1 MVHAL
6 QTVDTNH
13 ASHDQIIQ
21 AQAQYLQR
29 LTAKQDALTNAMQAL
44 SDANVRLNESM
55 LAQERESETRKARL
69 EVLEKFIG
77 EKLNDAM
84 LRVPAETRNLNE
96 RLMKLEEWSS
106 QSQFE
111 DRKAA
116 SMVDNHQEWQSQVE
130 DKLTDLTTNQ
140 QVKEMKFNE
149 LLEANSRESHSRNER
164 LEDKLKRLE
173 LQVEEQ
179 RRQIVQLE
187 AIPRMTKAE
196 LNTPEK
202 EVHKRLFHEPG
213 QSSTPPNSHSQN
225 DRPGEFPHSP
235 NAHSHNDKRGTDC
248 EALKETVRRL
258 SFWILQ
264 ITGALDI
271 EEDPNNVSF
280 PNPKV
285 CRELDRLKKEVEA
298 LREKCKECHSKNPGG
313 DQFKIPVLEKGVDA
327 LKRGL
332 KATMDRLDQF
342 LSHKKKD
349 NVRVQEIQQA
359 LDVTRDELAAWAV
372 HLQQQQQVADC
383 RNGESQNEVEEPY
396 QNPTTVLTA
405 KASKGDVVIEVTD
418 PDRYPIGKYIVI
430 QESLIYLVEGKGSL
444 ILERPLCRD
453 FLAGTQVRPL
463 SDADQYRTEDDGE
476 IYLHNPPQSHSH
488 NAGQGNST
496 NSHSHNEGQGNS
508 THSHWQN
515 GNVGT
520 PGLILDGQD
529 GEPQLGNGEENETN
543 QPERLPCGKPKPPIE
558 RAGAPVKDLTL
569 TTWLLRSHFQQVK
582 EHWRQCHE
590 YYMTHQPTPV
600 QLDYDNRFKPTD
612 VDKAL
617 DKVKFPPSTGSALAV
632 IQGIRDFEGQL
643 VRAMKGISQACVL
656 YAKLL
661 LHGVYVDLEKL
672 QSKKTAAERQ
682 ALVFN
687 KATVEE
693 QFMQTLESR
702 VHAWLADHV
711 PRDIQTKASNRTNA
725 LSARMLIVEYYYTSI
740 PGPDTIGMNM
750 SKSIRVPTN
759 TATTGVEVLA
769 NIESWKTSIQINYEV
784 TQTMPSQQE
793 IRLAFQRLISPLKVA
808 DEGFKFHQDLLVS
821 QAVGTQ
827 KISDE
832 DVLKYFQQTEEKIH
846 SMDTRKPLKFPD
858 GSPPSKTNAI
868 NTPDTAPKPKA
879 REILDPSRFR
889 RQRLVSSKRDHP
901 KRKGR
906 REQGNHQKGNHSLS
920 QLLHP
925 SLPHLLLQTLL
936 HRNQGEVILPTRQ
949 RKGYLGPSRSSVYL
963 TLWQRDV

>member
-1 MVHAL
+1 MKDIKNAMVHAL

-13 ASHDQIIQ
+13 ASHDQITQ

-29 LTAKQDALTNAMQAL
+29 LTAKQDALTNATQAL

-69 EVLEKFIG
+69 EVLEKFVG

-106 QSQFE
+106 QSQLE
-111 DRKAA
+111 DRKVA

-140 QVKEMKFNE
+140 QLKEIKFNE

-164 LEDKLKRLE
+164 LEDKLNRLE

-202 EVHKRLFHEPG
+202 EVNKRLFHEPG

-225 DRPGEFPHSP
+225 DPPGEYSP
-235 NAHSHNDKRGTDC
+235 NAHSQNDKRGTDC

-271 EEDPNNVSF
+271 EEDPGNVSF
-280 PNPKV
+280 PNPKT
-285 CRELDRLKKEVEA
+285 CRELDKLRKEVEA
-298 LREKCKECHSKNPGG
+298 LQEKCKECHSKNPGG
-313 DQFKIPVLEKGVDA
+313 DQFKGQALEKGVDA

-332 KATMDRLDQF
+332 KVTMDRLDQF
-342 LSHKKKD
+342 LSHQKKD
-349 NVRVQEIQQA
+349 HARIQEIQQA

-372 HLQQQQQVADC
+372 HLQQQQQFASC
-383 RNGESQNEVEEPY
+383 GNGENQNEVEETY
-396 QNPTTVLTA
+396 QTPPTVLIA

-488 NAGQGNST
+488 NAGHGNST
-496 NSHSHNEGQGNS
+496 NPHSHNEGQGSSTNS
-508 THSHWQN
+508 HGQN
-515 GNVGT
+515 GNIGT
-520 PGLILDGQD
+520 PGLIELEGQG
-529 GEPQLGNGEENETN
+529 GEPQGNETN
-543 QPERLPCGKPKPPIE
+543 QAERLPCGKPKPPIE

-590 YYMTHQPTPV
+590 YYMTHQPTPT

-617 DKVKFPPSTGSALAV
+617 DKVKFLPSTGSVLAV

-643 VRAMKGISQACVL
+643 VGQ
-656 YAKLL
+656 
-661 LHGVYVDLEKL
+661 
-672 QSKKTAAERQ
+672 
-682 ALVFN
+682 
-687 KATVEE
+687 
-693 QFMQTLESR
+693 
-702 VHAWLADHV
+702 
-711 PRDIQTKASNRTNA
+711 
-725 LSARMLIVEYYYTSI
+725 
-740 PGPDTIGMNM
+740 
-750 SKSIRVPTN
+750 
-759 TATTGVEVLA
+759 
-769 NIESWKTSIQINYEV
+769 
-784 TQTMPSQQE
+784 
-793 IRLAFQRLISPLKVA
+793 
-808 DEGFKFHQDLLVS
+808 
-821 QAVGTQ
+821 
-827 KISDE
+827 
-832 DVLKYFQQTEEKIH
+832 
-846 SMDTRKPLKFPD
+846 
-858 GSPPSKTNAI
+858 
-868 NTPDTAPKPKA
+868 
-879 REILDPSRFR
+879 
-889 RQRLVSSKRDHP
+889 
-901 KRKGR
+901 
-906 REQGNHQKGNHSLS
+906 
-920 QLLHP
+920 
-925 SLPHLLLQTLL
+925 
-936 HRNQGEVILPTRQ
+936 
-949 RKGYLGPSRSSVYL
+949 
-963 TLWQRDV
+963 

>member
-1 MVHAL
+1 
-6 QTVDTNH
+6 
-13 ASHDQIIQ
+13 
-21 AQAQYLQR
+21 
-29 LTAKQDALTNAMQAL
+29 
-44 SDANVRLNESM
+44 M
-55 LAQERESETRKARL
+55 LIL
-69 EVLEKFIG
+69 
-77 EKLNDAM
+77 
-84 LRVPAETRNLNE
+84 
-96 RLMKLEEWSS
+96 
-106 QSQFE
+106 
-111 DRKAA
+111 
-116 SMVDNHQEWQSQVE
+116 
-130 DKLTDLTTNQ
+130 
-140 QVKEMKFNE
+140 
-149 LLEANSRESHSRNER
+149 
-164 LEDKLKRLE
+164 
-173 LQVEEQ
+173 
-179 RRQIVQLE
+179 
-187 AIPRMTKAE
+187 RMT
-196 LNTPEK
+196 
-202 EVHKRLFHEPG
+202 RG
-213 QSSTPPNSHSQN
+213 
-225 DRPGEFPHSP
+225 
-235 NAHSHNDKRGTDC
+235 GTDC

-271 EEDPNNVSF
+271 GEDPNNVSF
-280 PNPKV
+280 PNPKA
-285 CRELDRLKKEVEA
+285 CRELDKLKKEVEA
-298 LREKCKECHSKNPGG
+298 LHERCKECHSKNRGG
-313 DQFKIPVLEKGVDA
+313 DQFKVPTLEKGVDA

-332 KATMDRLDQF
+332 NATMDRLDQF
-342 LSHKKKD
+342 LSHQKKD
-349 NVRVQEIQQA
+349 HARIQEIQQA

-372 HLQQQQQVADC
+372 HLQQQQQFAPC
-383 RNGESQNEVEEPY
+383 GNGENQNEVEEPY
-396 QNPTTVLTA
+396 QTPTTVLTA

-418 PDRYPIGKYIVI
+418 PDRYQIGKYIVI

-476 IYLHNPPQSHSH
+476 IYLHNPLQSHSH
-488 NAGQGNST
+488 NAGHGNST
-496 NSHSHNEGQGNS
+496 NSHSYNEGQGNF
-508 THSHWQN
+508 TNSHGQN

-520 PGLILDGQD
+520 PGLIELDGQ
-529 GEPQLGNGEENETN
+529 GEEPHLENGEGNETN
-543 QPERLPCGKPKPPIE
+543 QAERLPCGKPKPPIE

-590 YYMTHQPTPV
+590 YYMTHQPTPA

-617 DKVKFPPSTGSALAV
+617 DKVKFPPSTGSVLAV

-682 ALVFN
+682 ALVLN

-711 PRDIQTKASNRTNA
+711 PRDIQTKAANRTNT

-784 TQTMPSQQE
+784 TQTMPSQ
-793 IRLAFQRLISPLKVA
+793 PL
-808 DEGFKFHQDLLVS
+808 
-821 QAVGTQ
+821 
-827 KISDE
+827 
-832 DVLKYFQQTEEKIH
+832 
-846 SMDTRKPLKFPD
+846 
-858 GSPPSKTNAI
+858 N
-868 NTPDTAPKPKA
+868 
-879 REILDPSRFR
+879 R
-889 RQRLVSSKRDHP
+889 R
-901 KRKGR
+901 
-906 REQGNHQKGNHSLS
+906 
-920 QLLHP
+920 
-925 SLPHLLLQTLL
+925 
-936 HRNQGEVILPTRQ
+936 
-949 RKGYLGPSRSSVYL
+949 
-963 TLWQRDV
+963 